1 MKTDLRNRDHILV
14 MLFKA
19 PSPSVPGARPWT
31 YAPTPFFSL
40 RIAVLLLLLLN
51 RTDGSSNSGDVY
63 KTGHTEWWEDVR
75 AVRMHVPWAERSE
88 SLLR

>member
-1 MKTDLRNRDHILV
+1 

-19 PSPSVPGARPWT
+19 PGPSGPGARPWT

-40 RIAVLLLLLLN
+40 RIAVLLLN
-51 RTDGSSNSGDVY
+51 RTDVSSNSGDVY
-63 KTGHTEWWEDVR
+63 KTGHTERWEDVR